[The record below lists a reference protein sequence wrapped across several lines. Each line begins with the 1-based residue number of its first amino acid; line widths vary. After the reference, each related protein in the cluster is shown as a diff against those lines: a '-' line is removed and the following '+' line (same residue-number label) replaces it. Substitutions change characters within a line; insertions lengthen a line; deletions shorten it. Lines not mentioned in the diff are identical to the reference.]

1 VIHPGL
7 RAQGDPSSQSA
18 SPFPPALD
26 QGLIAGVVLAEAGS
40 RADVVKLDH
49 RHTALPP
56 PLRFLH
62 ARGICSRDAMTRRI
76 YLDHAATTPLRPEAA
91 AVLRELEGEPLNASS
106 VHRGGQRARRL
117 LEGARAELAEAIG
130 ARETEVVFTS
140 GATESNNLAIRGMVD
155 AQRDRPLRVASSAL
169 EHACIRGTLT
179 ALLRLHRVEVT
190 ALGVQASGR
199 ASIDVARGAD
209 LLCLLAVQNETGVV
223 QDLGGARAC
232 GVPWLCDASQAFGKI
247 ALRVNELGAHLVT
260 ISSHKIG
267 GPLGIGALA
276 GPGVAKLTA
285 QITGGPQ
292 EAELRAGTQA
302 VPLAVAFARAASLAV
317 AEREAESA
325 RRLALEGVL
334 LGALTSNGIEF
345 TRNGDEPR
353 AAGFVNISIRGFEGS
368 DLVIAL
374 DARGFD
380 TSSGAACSTGVM
392 EISPAISAMFPGDAE
407 RAAGALRIT
416 FGRATNEADV
426 LALAAAVRTIVEGR
440 R

>member
-1 VIHPGL
+1 
-7 RAQGDPSSQSA
+7 
-18 SPFPPALD
+18 
-26 QGLIAGVVLAEAGS
+26 
-40 RADVVKLDH
+40 
-49 RHTALPP
+49 
-56 PLRFLH
+56 
-62 ARGICSRDAMTRRI
+62 MTPRI
-76 YLDHAATTPLRPEAA
+76 YFDHAATTPLREEAA
-91 AVLRELEGEPLNASS
+91 RVLHELEGEPLNASS

-117 LEGARAELAEAIG
+117 LEGARGELAEAIG
-130 ARETEVVFTS
+130 ARETEIVFTS
-140 GATESNNLAIRGMVD
+140 GATESNNLAIRGMAD
-155 AQRDRPLRVASSAL
+155 AQRARPLRVASSAL

-179 ALLRLHRVEVT
+179 ALLRLHRIEVT
-190 ALGVQASGR
+190 PLAVDPNGR
-199 ASIDVARGAD
+199 AVIGDVRGAD

-223 QDLGGARAC
+223 QDLARARDC
-232 GVPWLCDASQAFGKI
+232 GVPWLCDASQAVGKI
-247 ALRVNELGAHLVT
+247 PLSVHDLGAHLVT
-260 ISSHKIG
+260 ISSHKVG

-292 EAELRAGTQA
+292 ETELRAGTQA
-302 VPLAVAFARAASLAV
+302 VPLAVAFARAAKLAV

-334 LGALTSNGIEF
+334 LGALTSAGVSF
-345 TRNGDEPR
+345 TRNGDEAR

-368 DLVIAL
+368 DFVIAL

-392 EISPAISAMFPGDAE
+392 EVSPALSAMFPGDPV

-416 FGRATNEADV
+416 FGRGTTEAEV
-426 LALAAAVRTIVEGR
+426 LALAAAISAIVGGR